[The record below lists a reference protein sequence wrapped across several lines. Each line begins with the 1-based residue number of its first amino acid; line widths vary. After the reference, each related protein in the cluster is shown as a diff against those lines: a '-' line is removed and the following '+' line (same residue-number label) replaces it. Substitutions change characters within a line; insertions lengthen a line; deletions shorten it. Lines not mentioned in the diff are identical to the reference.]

1 MWYNRNTGSAYL
13 GLPTLATG
21 GTLDFG
27 IEKVTNPW
35 PFQKA
40 AWGTNPLTLMTAYQG
55 HVGNVLN
62 DPSDD
67 QAHRQSHNADL
78 SWNTNHNYPSY
89 KKEVNRITI
98 DTALSYSTDTYPGL
112 KVVMNQNYY
121 IKFHLINLLLNSDL
135 QYRQFNMLR
144 F

>member
-1 MWYNRNTGSAYL
+1 
-13 GLPTLATG
+13 
-21 GTLDFG
+21 
-27 IEKVTNPW
+27 
-35 PFQKA
+35 
-40 AWGTNPLTLMTAYQG
+40 MTAYQG

-62 DPSDD
+62 DPADD
-67 QAHRQSHNADL
+67 KPHRQSHNADL

-89 KKEVNRITI
+89 KKEANRITI
-98 DTALSYSTDTYPGL
+98 DTALSYTTDTYPGL
-112 KVVMNQNYY
+112 RVEMSQNYY